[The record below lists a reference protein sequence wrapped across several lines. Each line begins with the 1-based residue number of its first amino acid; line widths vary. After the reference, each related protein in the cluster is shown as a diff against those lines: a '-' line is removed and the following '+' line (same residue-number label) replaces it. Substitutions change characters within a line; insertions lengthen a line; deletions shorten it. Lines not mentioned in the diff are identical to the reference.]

1 MTNDLSY
8 QVYSPTAV
16 LGIFSNALKL
26 PATINLIYLKGR
38 YSYGGGKAYSNYYY
52 DLLYSEGDSISIG
65 VKMSATLRSKINNGD
80 VYTLR
85 GYIEKRL
92 RNSSIDLVFVVDEI
106 VSQDEKQISEED
118 LQRFELIQRKLEIGS
133 RDLETFIREKKL
145 KNEPIKIANI
155 FGHSAIVQRDFL
167 EGMDISQNQFE
178 ITEFSCNITSS
189 TSILQKIKEISLL
202 DFHILGIVRG
212 GGDQQS
218 FDAFNDIV
226 LADYFVQCKLLT
238 ITAIGHTVDETLIDK
253 LADKRYHLPHDYGAG
268 LHTIIDKL
276 SQEKSNSRA
285 ILIDE
290 VKKDITKQFTEQ
302 VNTLG
307 SQLKKKNE
315 EFVQAQKTYKEQV
328 ENQTKSFNIQ
338 LNKRNEEVEKLKK
351 DLSQKHTEQVQTLST
366 QLKKKNEEFVESQK
380 TYKEQVEN
388 QTKSFNDQLKARNSE
403 VDKLKKDLSEK
414 HTEQIK
420 TISTQLQKK
429 NEEFIESQKTYKE
442 QVDNQ
447 TRSFNEQ
454 LKIRNEEVEKL
465 KKDLSEKHA
474 EQVKTLSEQLSKK
487 NEEFQKFQDSSTK
500 QLVDLQKNFQDQQK
514 QRLEE
519 MESYKVEITNLHEK
533 NLQSTIEGTTAQLRA
548 NLMNSTKEIQ
558 ELKVSLREKGINY
571 IYIAIAIIMGV
582 LIGVIIN
589 KFVPL

>member
-8 QVYSPTAV
+8 QVYSPTSV

-38 YSYGGGKAYSNYYY
+38 YSYGGGKAYSNYYF
-52 DLLYSEGDSISIG
+52 DLLYSEGGSISIA

-85 GYIEKRL
+85 GFIEKKV
-92 RNSSIDLVFVVDEI
+92 RNSSIELVFVVDEI

-118 LQRFELIQRKLEIGS
+118 LQRFDLIRSKLEKGS

-145 KNEPIKIANI
+145 KNESIRVANI
-155 FGHSAIVQRDFL
+155 FGNSAIVQRDFL
-167 EGMDISQNQFE
+167 EGLDVSQNQFE
-178 ITEFSCNITSS
+178 ITDFTCNITSS
-189 TSILQKIKEISLL
+189 TSILDKIREISLL
-202 DFHILGIVRG
+202 DFHIVGIVRG

-218 FDAFNDIV
+218 FDAFNDVI
-226 LADYFVQCKLLT
+226 LAEYFIQSDLLT

-253 LADKRYHLPHDYGAG
+253 LADKRFHLPHDYGAG
-268 LHTIIDKL
+268 LHNIIDKL

-328 ENQTKSFNIQ
+328 ENQTKSFNTQ
-338 LNKRNEEVEKLKK
+338 LKKRNEEVEKLKK
-351 DLSQKHTEQVQTLST
+351 DLSQKHTEQVQTLAN

-403 VDKLKKDLSEK
+403 VEKLKKDLSEK
-414 HTEQIK
+414 HTEQVK
-420 TISTQLQKK
+420 TIATQLQKK
-429 NEEFIESQKTYKE
+429 NEEFLESQKTYKE
-442 QVDNQ
+442 QVENQ
-447 TRSFNEQ
+447 TKLFNEQ
-454 LKIRNEEVEKL
+454 LKIRNEEVDKL

-474 EQVKTLSEQLSKK
+474 EQVKTLQEQLTKR
-487 NEEFQKFQDSSTK
+487 NDEFQKFQDSSTK
-500 QLVDLQKNFQDQQK
+500 QSQDLQKNFQDQQK
-514 QRLEE
+514 QRIEE
-519 MESYKVEITNLHEK
+519 MENYKKEIATLHDK
-533 NLQSTIEGTTAQLRA
+533 NIQSAVNEQTAQLSA
-548 NLMNSTKEIQ
+548 NLSNSAQEID
-558 ELKVSLREKGINY
+558 ELKLNLKNKGVNY
-571 IYIAIAIIMGV
+571 LYIVLAVVMGL
-582 LIGVIIN
+582 LIGLMIN
-589 KFVPL
+589 RLF